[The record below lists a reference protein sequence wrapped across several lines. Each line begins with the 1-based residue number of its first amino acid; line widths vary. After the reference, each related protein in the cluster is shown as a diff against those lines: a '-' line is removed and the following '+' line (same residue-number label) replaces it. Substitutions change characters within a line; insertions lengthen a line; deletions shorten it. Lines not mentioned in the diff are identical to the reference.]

1 MSAPLQLPEGAS
13 WFEHFQQAR
22 ATLDAAQKPGNGV
35 PAYTRWVNRRAA
47 RLIAS
52 FGAAS
57 HMTPNMVTTIS
68 FLLSLGGMV
77 LMLSQ
82 PPHPLQGV
90 GVAVLL
96 ALGYIFDSADG
107 QLARLTGRSSKAGEW
122 LDHVVD
128 AVRSPAI
135 HLSVAVALTLYQPH
149 MWWLAL
155 VALVYALI
163 TSAQFLSQILAE
175 AFVRAAGRPQT
186 RGGNLRSWILL
197 PTDPGTLCWSF
208 LLWGLASEG
217 AAHTVTPFAVLYTA
231 LAVIAVAHALMSMR
245 RRYRDLT
252 ALDRNA

>member
-1 MSAPLQLPEGAS
+1 MNTPLQTREDTS
-13 WFEHFQQAR
+13 WLERFRQAR

-52 FGAAS
+52 LGAAS
-57 HMTPNMVTTIS
+57 HMTPNMVTAVS
-68 FLLSLGGMV
+68 FLLSLGGMA
-77 LMLSQ
+77 LMLGQ
-82 PPHPLQGV
+82 PPSPLQGV
-90 GVAVLL
+90 GVATLL

-128 AVRSPAI
+128 AIRSPAI
-135 HLSVAVALTLYQPH
+135 HLSVAIATALYQPKL
-149 MWWLAL
+149 WWLTL
-155 VALVYALI
+155 VALCYGLV

-208 LLWGLASEG
+208 LLWGMAPIEG
-217 AAHTVTPFAVLYTA
+217 FPFFAAVYTA
-231 LAVIAVAHALMSMR
+231 LAIIAVAHALMSMR
-245 RRYRDLT
+245 RRYRDLL

>member
-1 MSAPLQLPEGAS
+1 MSAPLQLPPNAS
-13 WFEHFQQAR
+13 WPDHFRAAR

-57 HMTPNMVTTIS
+57 RMTPNMVTGIS
-68 FLLSLGGMV
+68 FLLSLGGMA

-128 AVRSPAI
+128 AIRSPAI
-135 HLSVAVALTLYQPH
+135 HLSVAIATVLYQPH
-149 MWWLAL
+149 LWWLAL
-155 VALVYALI
+155 VALGYSLV

-208 LLWGLASEG
+208 LLWGLAPWAGLS
-217 AAHTVTPFAVLYTA
+217 PFALLYTA
-231 LAVIAVAHALMSMR
+231 LAAIAVAHALMSMR

>member
-1 MSAPLQLPEGAS
+1 MSAPVNLSDGAS
-13 WFEHFQQAR
+13 WPTRFRRAR

-47 RLIAS
+47 RVIAS

-57 HMTPNMVTTIS
+57 HMTPNMVTGIS
-68 FLLSLGGMV
+68 FLLSLGGMA

-82 PPHPLQGV
+82 PPHFFQGV

-135 HLSVAVALTLYQPH
+135 HLSVAIATILYQPQL
-149 MWWLAL
+149 WWLAL
-155 VALVYALI
+155 VALLYGLV

-208 LLWGLASEG
+208 LLWGLTPWSSIS
-217 AAHTVTPFAVLYTA
+217 PFALFYVG
-231 LAVIAVAHALMSMR
+231 LAVIALVHALISMR
-245 RRYRDLT
+245 RRYHDLC